1 MLYDCTACTFQD
13 SSELMPYFDDLCFS
27 SLLFYFSSRSTFRAV
42 FCPYEM
48 RFRGQIKVSRLCPVD
63 WSWALFYILDLPPH
77 LAQLGG
83 LAAGRCWVVSRWG
96 AVIASPRVEQPTHY
110 TASTMPGVPPAKLL
124 DCTPPH
130 CTLSQHDDIIA
141 QWANM
146 RTSLHSELLRWHNT
160 GWLWGVMTHWTAS
173 TTPGHI

>member
-1 MLYDCTACTFQD
+1 
-13 SSELMPYFDDLCFS
+13 MPYFDDLCFS

-130 CTLSQHDDIIA
+130 CTLSQHEDIIA
-141 QWANM
+141 QWATKMTQYRMTMMSND
-146 RTSLHSELLRWHNT
+146 TFNCQHNT
-160 GWLWGVMTHWTAS
+160 RAHWAYVLWTL
-173 TTPGHI
+173 